1 MKGEGYMIEEILE
14 VLEKFV
20 SDDRYIKMAQYLHTI
35 EEDAEF
41 LGYLEDNGVD
51 NWIGYSDAYN
61 KMMRDHEEGEENE
74 Y

>member
-1 MKGEGYMIEEILE
+1 MVGEILE
-14 VLEKFV
+14 ILEKFV
-20 SDDRYIKMAQYLHTI
+20 HPARFKKMAQYLHSL
-35 EEDAEF
+35 EDDAEF

-61 KMMRDHEEGEENE
+61 QMMRDHEEGEENE

>member
-1 MKGEGYMIEEILE
+1 MIEEILE

-20 SDDRYIKMAQYLHTI
+20 SHDRYIKMAQCLHTI

-51 NWIGYSDAYN
+51 NWIGYSDSYN
-61 KMMRDHEEGEENE
+61 KMMRDREEGEENGE
-74 Y
+74 

>member
-1 MKGEGYMIEEILE
+1 MIEEILE

-20 SDDRYIKMAQYLHTI
+20 SHDRYIKMAQYLYTI

-51 NWIGYSDAYN
+51 NWIGYSDSYN
-61 KMMRDHEEGEENE
+61 KMMRDREEGEEDGE
-74 Y
+74 